1 MGNPNC
7 GKTTLFNALT
17 GTYQKVGNWSGVTT
31 EAKTGV
37 YKKDGTV
44 KIADLPGLY
53 SLTALSKDEKAV
65 IEYLKRTPPDVI
77 INVIDGTNAERNLF
91 LTCELASLN
100 IPVVIAVNFADDLE
114 KNGIKLDENKLSAA
128 FGVPVVKISALKK
141 FNLDVLMQKT
151 DEARPV
157 KTGAKTDGENGGTR
171 AVYSFIE
178 NVLSGVLVRKR
189 TKAEKF
195 TLKADSV
202 LLSGFSGVAIFVA
215 IITAV
220 YFLSIKTGLFLG
232 GFIQRFFGSF
242 GEKTATTLFSVGAP
256 EWLISLVES
265 AVFGGLGTVTA
276 FLPQILVLFLLMT
289 LLEESGYM
297 ARVAFLLDGL
307 FFRSGLGGK
316 SLIPLVVSCGCSVTG
331 IMAARTVQ
339 DENERVSTVILA
351 PFMPCGAKT
360 AVFGWFA
367 SVFFGGNP
375 LVAVSLYFL
384 SVFTVV
390 VGGKILKR
398 LKPFRARGGGFML
411 ELPTLR
417 MPTLKNVT
425 AVLKEKTLDFVAKAG
440 TVIFATSVVLW
451 FLNNFGVTGYVAGEI
466 EKSFVYAVGNA
477 LKYLF
482 YPLGFGTW
490 QAAVAVF
497 SGILAKEAVI
507 ETLSIVCE
515 NQAAVAALFKNGFS
529 VYAFMAF
536 VLLMP
541 PCVAALSVAKR
552 ELKSGK
558 TFAFMLVF
566 QFLTAYAVAF
576 TVNLIGIALSAAPRL
591 IITCFFVIMIATVFA
606 LSLSALFGGCK
617 KCENRGSCAKCRK
630 RKRNTTI

>member
-1 MGNPNC
+1 
-7 GKTTLFNALT
+7 
-17 GTYQKVGNWSGVTT
+17 
-31 EAKTGV
+31 
-37 YKKDGTV
+37 
-44 KIADLPGLY
+44 
-53 SLTALSKDEKAV
+53 
-65 IEYLKRTPPDVI
+65 
-77 INVIDGTNAERNLF
+77 
-91 LTCELASLN
+91 
-100 IPVVIAVNFADDLE
+100 
-114 KNGIKLDENKLSAA
+114 
-128 FGVPVVKISALKK
+128 
-141 FNLDVLMQKT
+141 
-151 DEARPV
+151 
-157 KTGAKTDGENGGTR
+157 
-171 AVYSFIE
+171 
-178 NVLSGVLVRKR
+178 
-189 TKAEKF
+189 
-195 TLKADSV
+195 
-202 LLSGFSGVAIFVA
+202 
-215 IITAV
+215 
-220 YFLSIKTGLFLG
+220 
-232 GFIQRFFGSF
+232 
-242 GEKTATTLFSVGAP
+242 
-256 EWLISLVES
+256 
-265 AVFGGLGTVTA
+265 
-276 FLPQILVLFLLMT
+276 
-289 LLEESGYM
+289 
-297 ARVAFLLDGL
+297 
-307 FFRSGLGGK
+307 
-316 SLIPLVVSCGCSVTG
+316 
-331 IMAARTVQ
+331 
-339 DENERVSTVILA
+339 
-351 PFMPCGAKT
+351 MPCGAKT

-417 MPTLKNVT
+417 MPTLKNVA
-425 AVLKEKTLDFVAKAG
+425 AVLKEKTLYFVAKAG